1 MIGAKLVQINSA
13 RDNLNVACIF
23 QIVFERGT
31 MKAIQSILLLTCCV
45 AALSCTRDPK
55 TPPTS
60 ASNAI
65 HSPTATP
72 LTTPSAPTSTGLTES
87 GDTSDPTFEGT
98 KGVTAK
104 KRGELPPRTLRAVRA
119 AKHEN
124 FDRVVFEF
132 AESGLPGYR
141 IEYVDRPVRNCGAGE
156 VVSVGGN
163 GFLLI
168 QILPANAH
176 TQAGEVTISERERI
190 LNLPVMKELKLIC
203 DFEADVQWV
212 LGVVSPNR
220 YRVLELLNPSRLV
233 VDIKH

>member
-1 MIGAKLVQINSA
+1 
-13 RDNLNVACIF
+13 
-23 QIVFERGT
+23 
-31 MKAIQSILLLTCCV
+31 MKAIQSILLLGCCV
-45 AALSCTRDPK
+45 TVLSCARDSK
-55 TPPTS
+55 TTPAPPP
-60 ASNAI
+60 NATPI
-65 HSPTATP
+65 ISPTATP
-72 LTTPSAPTSTGLTES
+72 IATPSAPTDTALSES

-98 KGVTAK
+98 AGVTQK
-104 KRGELPPRTLRAVRA
+104 KRGELPPRTLRTVRA

-141 IEYVDRPVRNCGAGE
+141 IQYVNKPVRNCGAGE
-156 VVSVGGN
+156 VVPVGGN

-176 TQAGEVTISERERI
+176 TQAGQATIDERERV
-190 LNLPVMKELKLIC
+190 LNLPVMRELKLIC

-212 LGVVSPNR
+212 VGVSQVKR
-220 YRVLELLNPSRLV
+220 YRVLELSNPARLV